1 MGNTFPASPDLSIA
15 SRTLI
20 LPPKADLR
28 YLHNRPSDS
37 AQILHV
43 HSPYRR
49 PLAHQVSSRSASISS
64 SYCNFCVDSLSV
76 TTATSRGFAYCGRTA
91 DPFDFPFGTLVRP
104 TEPSIPTKFRVHP
117 ISRSCAIAIF
127 ALSCYFSQLHFRT
140 FSSIAADP
148 LIRST

>member
-28 YLHNRPSDS
+28 YLHNHLSDS

-49 PLAHQVSSRSASISS
+49 LLAHQVSSRSASISS
-64 SYCNFCVDSLSV
+64 SYCNFCVNLLSV
-76 TTATSRGFAYCGRTA
+76 ITTTSRVFAYCGRTA
-91 DPFDFPFGTLVRP
+91 DPFDFPFGTLVHP
-104 TEPSIPTKFRVHP
+104 IEAPIPAKFRVDL
-117 ISRSCAIAIF
+117 ISRSRAIAIF
-127 ALSCYFSQLHFRT
+127 ALSLYLSQPFSAAFFARFRLL
-140 FSSIAADP
+140 P
-148 LIRST
+148 PIR